1 MKVMSEEIKQI
12 CESLGIDNK
21 ETDYLARYILLKLII
36 EQKYDS
42 DHEQSIEHRRDKALQ
57 A

>member
-1 MKVMSEEIKQI
+1 MKVISEEIKQI

-21 ETDYLARYILLKLII
+21 ETDNLARYILLKLII

-42 DHEQSIEHRRDKALQ
+42 DHEQSINS
-57 A
+57 